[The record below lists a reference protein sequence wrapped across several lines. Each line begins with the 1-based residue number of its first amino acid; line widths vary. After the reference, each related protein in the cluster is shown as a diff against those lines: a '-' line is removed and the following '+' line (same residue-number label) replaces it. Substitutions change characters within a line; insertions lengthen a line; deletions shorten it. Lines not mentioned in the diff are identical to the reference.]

1 MVNFAQNTVLSD
13 EDQNFWQKAVTGAG
27 PGVFLLLTFPPCC
40 GSGGQQ
46 QQQQRPV
53 DMWDTEQLSLS
64 LTAGAG
70 AGQMTRQPAAACRR
84 NFQNLVNCL
93 RTPHSVSWL
102 WTRQMV
108 ALNKTCSKEMVF
120 MSPSSDT
127 FSIFS

>member
-1 MVNFAQNTVLSD
+1 MVNFALKTALSD
-13 EDQNFWQKAVTGAG
+13 DDQKDIAVTGAG

-40 GSGGQQ
+40 GSGGQKAAAASGH
-46 QQQQRPV
+46 V
-53 DMWDTEQLSLS
+53 GH
-64 LTAGAG
+64 GA
-70 AGQMTRQPAAACRR
+70 AITFPDCWSQMTSQPAAACRR

-93 RTPHSVSWL
+93 HTPHSVSWL

-120 MSPSSDT
+120 MSPTSDT